1 MHAFDAFIHDFK
13 DTYLSFHPVHASYM
27 GDHRFDHTLGDQS
40 EAAQEALYEALK
52 DFEARLAEFDPAEI
66 PPERRIDEAILH
78 GMLKVLTLEH
88 EEIGWHRLMP
98 QTYLETVLDGVHVLL
113 SRDFAPLPDRLANVA
128 SRLREA
134 PACLEAGKAN
144 LTRPARRWTETALE
158 VADGGCAFLDDVV
171 LPLADQHSGLRE
183 AVEMAKRAIADYRS
197 FLETELLPRS
207 DRPIGIGEFLY
218 NFKLRHEHHFDLTA
232 SDLLAIGE
240 EARRDTLRQ
249 LAETARRID
258 PSATWQELVDRHK
271 DDHPA
276 AEGLL
281 DSYRREMERARE
293 FVRSKGLAT
302 LPEGDVLR
310 VIETPRFIR
319 SVIPYAAYQSPGTYD
334 TLQEG
339 LFYVTPVDP
348 AHPPEDRAE
357 QLRGHNRY
365 GIPVTSLHEG
375 YPGHHMQLVLA
386 NRLDAPV
393 RHLFGNNAYC
403 EGWALYCEEMMYE
416 QGFYP
421 DEITRLFQLKDVLW
435 RACRVI
441 VDASL
446 QTGQWGFEQAVDF
459 LVEEAKLERINA
471 EAEVTWY
478 SYSPAYPMSYL
489 MGKRGI
495 LAIRRAYQEALGERF
510 NLRAFHDRLL
520 ALGTIPVPLA
530 EAAMLAD
537 LG

>member
-1 MHAFDAFIHDFK
+1 MHGFDTFIQEFK
-13 DTYLSFHPVHASYM
+13 DFYLAFHPVLASTM
-27 GDHRFDHTLGDQS
+27 GDHRFDHLLGDQS
-40 EAAQEALYEALK
+40 EAANERFYEGLK

-66 PPERRIDEAILH
+66 PEDRGIDEAIFH

-88 EEIGWHRLMP
+88 EEIGWHRLLP

-113 SRDFAPLPDRLANVA
+113 SRDFAPLPERLSNVLA
-128 SRLREA
+128 RLKEA
-134 PACLEAGKAN
+134 PKVLADGKAI
-144 LTRPARRWTETALE
+144 LTRPARIWTQTAIE
-158 VADGGCAFLDDVV
+158 VAEGGCAFLDEVV
-171 LPLADQHSGLRE
+171 LPLAPQLDGLAE
-183 AVEMAKRAIADYRS
+183 AVAEAKHAITDFRR
-197 FLETELLPRS
+197 FLEHELLPRS
-207 DRPIGIGEFLY
+207 DRDLGIGEFLY
-218 NFKLRHEHHFDLTA
+218 NFKLRHEHHFDLSA
-232 SDLLAIGE
+232 EDLLAIGE
-240 EARRDTLRQ
+240 EARQTTLRQ
-249 LAETARRID
+249 LEETARRID
-258 PSATWQELVDRHK
+258 PATTWQELVERHK
-271 DDHPA
+271 DEHSK

-281 DSYRREMERARE
+281 DAYRHEMERARA
-293 FVRSKGLAT
+293 FVKEKGLAT
-302 LPEGDVLR
+302 LPEGDHLR

-319 SVIPYAAYQSPGTYD
+319 SVIPYAAYESPGVYEKA
-334 TLQEG
+334 QEG

-348 AHPPEDRAE
+348 TLSAEDQAE

-365 GIPVTSLHEG
+365 GVPVTALHEG

-386 NRLDAPV
+386 NRQDAPI

-421 DEITRLFQLKDVLW
+421 DEVTRLFQLKDVLW

-446 QTGQWGFEQAVDF
+446 QTGRMTFDEAVDF
-459 LVEEAKLERINA
+459 LVDEAKLERINA
-471 EAEVTWY
+471 ESEVTWY

-495 LAIRRAYQEALGERF
+495 LAIREAYQQALGDRF
-510 NLRAFHDRLL
+510 ALRDFHDRLL
-520 ALGTIPVPLA
+520 SLGTIPVPLA
-530 EAAMLAD
+530 EAAMLAA